1 MPLPDA
7 AAWDALTKIGVAV
20 TFLGMVVG
28 ALWKLGIV
36 RKPRVD
42 ATPGPKKDAE
52 MSPEV
57 RALIEATHTL
67 VKATEAIATRS
78 EALGRIHQRL
88 DRVDEDIGGVKTQ
101 NARLEGKLDQQGR
114 LLELIH
120 RHLLEK

>member
-20 TFLGMVVG
+20 IFLATLVG
-28 ALWKLGIV
+28 ALWKLRV
-36 RKPRVD
+36 LRKPSVD
-42 ATPGPKKDAE
+42 ATSRARRDVD
-52 MSPEV
+52 MSPEA

-120 RHLLEK
+120 RHLLDK

>member
-7 AAWDALTKIGVAV
+7 AAWDMLTKLGLAV
-20 TFLGMVVG
+20 IFLASLAG
-28 ALWKLGIV
+28 ALWKLGILRRPTV
-36 RKPRVD
+36 
-42 ATPGPKKDAE
+42 KKDPD
-52 MSPEV
+52 MSPEA